1 MSLYNNWFGFWSR
14 SLVSLYAFLPH
25 LEYLLLTLIYFFL
38 CNQKTE
44 YDRKEARAKETMLR
58 IGAELLQQRKRG
70 EFGLGTEKDEGSQR
84 DLLTVLVKANQDPD
98 IPESQRMDDDEVIAQ
113 VPTFLVAGHE
123 TTR

>member
-1 MSLYNNWFGFWSR
+1 M
-14 SLVSLYAFLPH
+14 
-25 LEYLLLTLIYFFL
+25 

-44 YDRKEARAKETMLR
+44 YDRKETEARETMLR

-70 EFGLGTEKDEGSQR
+70 EFGIGTEKGDRSQR

-98 IPESQRMDDDEVIAQ
+98 IPESQRMDDEEVIAQ